1 MGRRP
6 HSKQRLATSGFTL
19 VELVAVMA
27 IIGII
32 AAVAGPR
39 FFDTDVFAAE
49 GFVNDT
55 RASLRYARSLA
66 VASGCSIYFQLTA
79 GNYRVARWQGG
90 GDCNDR
96 TGSLQTVQ
104 RPAGGEFEATV
115 PARVTAGSLELFF
128 DPIGRPRQVSDGAL
142 LSATSVAIGAK
153 AIFIEPESGLVN

>member
-1 MGRRP
+1 
-6 HSKQRLATSGFTL
+6 
-19 VELVAVMA
+19 MA

-66 VASGCSIYFQLTA
+66 VASGCSIYFQLT
-79 GNYRVARWQGG
+79 GGGYRVARWQGG
-90 GDCNDR
+90 NDCNDR
-96 TGSLQTVQ
+96 GGSLRTVR
-104 RPAGGEFEATV
+104 RPAGGDFEAAV

-128 DPIGRPRQVSDGAL
+128 DPIGRPRQASGAL
-142 LSATSVAIGAK
+142 LTTVTSVSIGAK
-153 AIFIEPESGLVN
+153 AIHVQPESGLIN